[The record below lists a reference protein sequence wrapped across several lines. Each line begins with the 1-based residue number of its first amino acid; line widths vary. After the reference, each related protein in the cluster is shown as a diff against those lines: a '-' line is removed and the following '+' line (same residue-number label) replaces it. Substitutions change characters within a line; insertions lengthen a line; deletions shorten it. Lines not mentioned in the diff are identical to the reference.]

1 MDYFVLKAIAVEDM
15 VDVSSESEFV
25 KITEAIDLFCRI
37 SKIKEYEIYKDANDY
52 DRFIDRINELFI
64 QLNIPVVRYSPED
77 LPCDHEWVMGL
88 VPDYD
93 TPFDHYSA
101 NSDIISKTKETVEA
115 KIEQALQEIFNA
127 YEGLPFS
134 DYLEHQKG

>member
-1 MDYFVLKAIAVEDM
+1 MDYFVLQAIAEDM
-15 VDVSSESEFV
+15 GVDVSSESEFV

-37 SKIKEYEIYKDANDY
+37 TKIKEHEIYKDANDY

-64 QLNIPVVRYSPED
+64 QLNIPVVSYAPED
-77 LPCDHEWVMGL
+77 LPCHHEWVMGL

-101 NSDIISKTKETVEA
+101 NSDIITKTKETVES
-115 KIEQALQEIFNA
+115 KIEQALQEIFNT

-134 DYLEHQKG
+134 EYLDHQKG